1 MSQGMIFNIQRF
13 SIYDGP
19 GARTTVFFKGCNLKC
34 KWCHNP
40 ESISAKRQLEFY
52 PDKCIGCGK
61 CFKVCP
67 QGAHILTED
76 GTHIIDREKCT
87 VCGTCVDTCFAEGLV
102 TVGQTVDADYVVRAV
117 MTDVAYYE
125 QSGGGVTFSGG
136 ECLLHTEFLTR
147 LAEKCHKV
155 GIHTAV
161 ESAFH
166 VPWEKVAPLIPH
178 IDLFFGDLKIPDPEK
193 HRRYTG
199 RSNDRIL
206 ENLRRLSREADN
218 IILRIPVIPGVND
231 SREDLEGF
239 ARIIRTFGNGVK
251 EVELLKYN
259 PLAKSK
265 YTFLDEEYTAFSQES
280 QTDSRMRELCD
291 LLQEQCGLRC
301 YFV

>member
-1 MSQGMIFNIQRF
+1 MPVTAPITNI
-13 SIYDGP
+13 SGCSLHDGP
-19 GARTTVFFKGCNLKC
+19 GVRTVVYFKGCPLSC
-34 KWCHNP
+34 RWCHNP
-40 ESISAKRQLEFY
+40 ETQAMKPQILYLPQ
-52 PDKCIGCGK
+52 KCIHCGACLEVCPEHHVIRDGQMVYLREGCTGCGR
-61 CFKVCP
+61 CAEICP
-67 QGAHILTED
+67 SRALELCGE
-76 GTHIIDREKCT
+76 EK
-87 VCGTCVDTCFAEGLV
+87 
-102 TVGQTVDADYVVRAV
+102 TVDEVFARIEKDRH
-117 MTDVAYYE
+117 YYDA
-125 QSGGGVTFSGG
+125 SGGGVTFSGG

-147 LAEKCHKV
+147 LAEKCHKA

-161 ESAFH
+161 ESALH

-178 IDLFFGDLKIPDPEK
+178 IDLSFGDLKIPDPEK
-193 HRRYTG
+193 HRCYTG